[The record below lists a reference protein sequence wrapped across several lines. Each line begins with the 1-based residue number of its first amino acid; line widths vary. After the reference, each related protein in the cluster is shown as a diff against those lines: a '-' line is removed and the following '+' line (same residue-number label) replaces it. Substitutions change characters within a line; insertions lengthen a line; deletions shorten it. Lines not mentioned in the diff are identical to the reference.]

1 MKDVVTL
8 PETHKAE
15 GGIKKALALD
25 DRCSTLSS
33 VARSLFMQTGNI
45 KYYLLY
51 KELKEEDS
59 I

>member
-8 PETHKAE
+8 TKTHKAE
-15 GGIKKALALD
+15 SKKALVLD
-25 DRCSTLSS
+25 DKCSNLSG
-33 VARSLFMQTGNI
+33 VARSLFMQTGDI

-59 I
+59 T